1 MKAERLQQIEK
12 IYHAALEILPGK
24 RESFFNEFCG
34 GDEELR
40 REIESL
46 LSFEK
51 SSEIFFDT
59 PPESFVAEMFSKE
72 NNHSNFIGKAVNQY
86 KILALIGEGGMG
98 EVYLAQDT
106 RLDRRV
112 ALKILPPDFIDNKGR
127 MERYVREAKTA
138 SALNHPNIITIYEI
152 GALQDTHYIATELIE
167 GETLTKHFKTAPLNL
182 KNALDIFIQMA
193 SALDAAHR
201 AGIIHRDIKPENVMI
216 RPDGLVKILDFG
228 IAKLAER
235 HGATR
240 TRRHGDE
247 DKTLIAASPLRPVP
261 ASPKTAPGMI
271 IGTVNYM
278 SPEQARGKTVDAR
291 SDIFSFGIVLYEVLT
306 GKKPFEGET
315 PMDTIG
321 AILHLAPL
329 PLNQLL
335 PELPSAVE
343 QIINKTL
350 RKNTDERYQNAK
362 DLLTDLRNVKQR
374 LDYEEI
380 ERSITPVKSDPE
392 IILENMPP
400 NNLSNDL
407 SSLIGRKAEIAE
419 IMDLLRQSNT
429 RLLTITGVSGTGK
442 TRISQ
447 AIAHESRAEFANGV
461 YFISLATIGNSSLVV
476 PIIGQT
482 LGLRE
487 ESGKPMKERIGD
499 HLRGKK
505 MLIVLDNFE
514 QITQAAPTIGELL
527 SDVPDLKILVTSRVR
542 LNLRSEREFTL
553 QPLGVPID
561 KRLTANEFGRF
572 PAVALFV
579 ERAKAAKS
587 NFALTDEN
595 ADSIAEIC
603 RRLDGLPLAIE
614 LAAVRVKL
622 FTPTAILNRL
632 EKSLDLLTGGAK
644 DLPKR
649 QQTMRGAIA
658 WSYELL
664 DADEKKLLNRLSV
677 FRGGL
682 NLEGAEAIGNAE
694 ADLSVDLLDVVSSLI
709 DKSLLSQRE
718 QADGEPRF
726 LMLVVVREFAFEKL
740 TESGEADEI
749 KRRHTAFYTD
759 LSEEAEPDLLGA
771 KAAEWME
778 KFEQEHDNLRVAL
791 EWALE
796 NQPETALRIVGIIYR
811 FWLRRGYS
819 AEGRKWIRAALKK
832 SGEKADV
839 ILRAKAARGGGLLSL
854 QQGDFEAANSFIE
867 ESLRLS
873 REIGDKSLISYALTS
888 LGALRVG
895 EGDLIAAQKLT
906 EECLAIAEE
915 IDDKFQISISLNR
928 LGDMSRQKEDYQAA
942 RKYYAEAYAIAKQ
955 ESISA
960 AIPIFAHNLASAMC
974 LLEDFRSAHL
984 YNLESLKGCEELG
997 HKTGFGG
1004 ALSIFAALSV
1014 KAGEVEKAARLFGA
1028 VKSIYDVNGY
1038 ELEKADLDFD
1048 NYYIKE
1054 ARTAIGD
1061 NAFDAAHAEG
1071 RKLSL
1076 EEAVALAREGESVW
1090 KSAVTKETQ
1099 ITNEAGANTKNYSTK
1114 DSLEAQIAILPS
1126 VEPVIPDV
1134 SRPNNFF
1141 PQIGFK
1147 RVFVTAL
1154 IILLLTAGFFGY
1166 RYFTANQQIKSIAVM
1181 PFANETGNANNEY
1194 LSDGLTDGLINKLSQ
1209 LPHIKVIARSS
1220 SFRYKGKE
1228 LETSEVAKTLG
1239 VQAVITGRITQ
1250 QGDNLQIS
1258 IEMVNAAENTQMW
1271 GEMYN
1276 RKVSDVLAVQQDIV
1290 RTVSEKL
1297 LIQLSGIQEKQIAKQ
1312 FTTNSPAYQFY
1323 LNGVFFRRKNGVEN
1337 IRKAIEYQKQA
1348 ISLDASFSLA
1358 YIELS
1363 INLANLIEIGAV
1375 SPKEGL
1381 PPARAAAEKALALD
1395 DTLADAYYNIA
1406 RIRKYEFEW
1415 TKAET
1420 AFKQA
1425 IEINPNLAAAH
1436 TVYAEYL
1443 SQLGRFD
1450 EALREIKLAQELDP
1464 LRTGLVGNEGSIYYF
1479 ARQYDEAIVKK
1490 QIHVSSAAEN
1500 PFAHLGLANAY
1511 AAKERYAEAILSYQT
1526 SIKLEE
1532 TTSALIYLGRLYAL
1546 TGRRTEAKAILE
1558 KLNTAE
1564 KYVSPTELAI
1574 LYAALGDREKAFAS
1588 LEKAYAERDFR
1599 LNDLKVEPAYDP
1611 LREDPRFQELLKK
1624 VGFPQ

>member
-1 MKAERLQQIEK
+1 MKAERLKQIEE

-51 SSEIFFDT
+51 SSDNFFDT
-59 PPESFVAEMFSKE
+59 PPESFVAEMFSPK
-72 NNHSNFIGKAVNQY
+72 NNHTNLIGKAVNQY
-86 KILALIGEGGMG
+86 KILSLIGKGGMG

-127 MERYVREAKTA
+127 MERFLREAKTA

-152 GALQDTHYIATELIE
+152 GALQNTHYIATELIE
-167 GETLTKHFKTAPLNL
+167 GETLTKYFKTATLNL
-182 KNALDIFIQMA
+182 KNALDIFMQMA

-321 AILHLAPL
+321 AILHLEPL

-343 QIINKTL
+343 QIINKIL

-392 IILENMPP
+392 IILENLPP
-400 NNLSNDL
+400 NNLSSSL

-419 IMDLLRQSNT
+419 IMDLLRQPNT

-487 ESGKPMKERIGD
+487 ESGKPLKERIGD
-499 HLRGKK
+499 YLREKK

-514 QITQAAPTIGELL
+514 QITEAAPTIGELL
-527 SDVPDLKILVTSRVR
+527 SDAPNLKILVTSRVR
-542 LNLRSEREFTL
+542 LNLRFEREFTL

-561 KRLTANEFGRF
+561 KRLTANELGKF

-595 ADSIAEIC
+595 AGSVAEIC
-603 RRLDGLPLAIE
+603 QRLDGLPLAIE
-614 LAAVRVKL
+614 LAAVRVNML
-622 FTPTAILNRL
+622 TPQAILKRL
-632 EKSLDLLTGGAK
+632 ENSLKLLTGGAR
-644 DLPKR
+644 DLPER
-649 QQTMRGAIA
+649 QRTMYGAIA
-658 WSYELL
+658 WSYDLL
-664 DADEKKLLNRLSV
+664 DEDERKLFNRVFV
-677 FRGGL
+677 FRGGFTL
-682 NLEGAEAIGNAE
+682 DSAEAI
-694 ADLSVDLLDVVSSLI
+694 ADANVDVFNCLTSLV
-709 DKSLLSQRE
+709 DKSMLVQGE
-718 QADGEPRF
+718 QSDGEPR
-726 LMLVVVREFAFEKL
+726 LKMLQVVREFAREKL
-740 TESGEADEI
+740 EQSGEENET
-749 KRRHTAFYTD
+749 RHLHAKFFTD
-759 LSEEAEPDLLGA
+759 LAEQAEPGFRGE
-771 KAAEWME
+771 KSSEWLE
-778 KFEQEHDNLRVAL
+778 IIELEHDNFRVVL
-791 EWALE
+791 EWTLANE
-796 NQPETALRIVGIIYR
+796 QETALRIVSALPQ
-811 FWLRRGYS
+811 FWIKRGYL
-819 AEGRKWIRAALKK
+819 AEGDKWTRAAL
-832 SGEKADV
+832 EKNGDANPKLLVKAFIGIGSLSWNQGNLAEAEQFYIKALQISREIADKNLIALSLV
-839 ILRAKAARGGGLLSL
+839 NFGTIKVLQEDFAAGQPLLEECFEIANEINDKYSAAR
-854 QQGDFEAANSFIE
+854 AANS
-867 ESLRLS
+867 LG
-873 REIGDKSLISYALTS
+873 EIFRG
-888 LGALRVG
+888 
-895 EGDLIAAQKLT
+895 
-906 EECLAIAEE
+906 
-915 IDDKFQISISLNR
+915 
-928 LGDMSRQKEDYQAA
+928 KEDYQTAQT
-942 RKYYAEAYAIAKQ
+942 YYEKSL
-955 ESISA
+955 SISRQDSIKSLIQMA
-960 AIPIFAHNLASAMC
+960 CVNLSAVAC
-974 LLEDFRSAHL
+974 ALEDYAASRV
-984 YNLESLKGCEELG
+984 YGLETLKLAEEAGDKLG
-997 HKTGFGG
+997 IGF
-1004 ALSIFAALSV
+1004 ALERFLALAV
-1014 KAGEVEKAARLFGA
+1014 IDGEAEKAVRLFGA
-1028 VKSIYDVNGY
+1028 LENIYESAGY
-1038 ELEKADLDFD
+1038 KIEGVDEIFLNRYLDQ
-1048 NYYIKE
+1048 
-1054 ARTAIGD
+1054 ARNAIGD
-1061 NAFDAAHAEG
+1061 EKYNHAKTEG
-1071 RKLSL
+1071 RQLSL
-1076 EEAVALAREGESVW
+1076 ADAIALARENESDW
-1090 KSAVTKETQ
+1090 QSASAKKAH
-1099 ITNEAGANTKNYSTK
+1099 ITNEADFDTKIYATN
-1114 DSLEAQIAILPS
+1114 DVLEAQTAI
-1126 VEPVIPDV
+1126 IPDV

-1141 PQIGFK
+1141 SQIGFK

-1271 GEMYN
+1271 GEIYN
-1276 RKVSDVLAVQQDIV
+1276 RKVSDVLALQQDIA

-1312 FTTNSPAYQFY
+1312 FTTNSQAYQFY

-1348 ISLDASFSLA
+1348 ISLDASFTLA

-1395 DTLADAYYNIA
+1395 DTLADAFYNVA

-1415 TKAET
+1415 AKAET

-1450 EALREIKLAQELDP
+1450 DALREIKLAQELDP

-1511 AAKERYAEAILSYQT
+1511 AAKGQYAEATLSYQT

-1546 TGRRTEAKAILE
+1546 TGKRAEAKAILE
-1558 KLNTAE
+1558 KLNTTE

-1574 LYAALGDREKAFAS
+1574 LYAALGDREKAVAS
-1588 LEKAYAERDFR
+1588 LEKAYAEPDFR

>member
-12 IYHAALEILPGK
+12 IYHAALEISPSK

-34 GDEELR
+34 GDEELC
-40 REIESL
+40 REVKSL

-51 SSEIFFDT
+51 SSDNFFDT
-59 PPESFVAEMFSKE
+59 PPESFVAEMFSQK
-72 NNHSNFIGKAVNQY
+72 NNHTNLIGKAINQY
-86 KILALIGEGGMG
+86 KIISLLGKGGMG
-98 EVYLAQDT
+98 EIFLANDT
-106 RLDRRV
+106 KLDRKV
-112 ALKILPPDFIDNKGR
+112 ALKILPSEFAENTDR
-127 MERYVREAKTA
+127 MNRFVREAKTA

-152 GALQDTHYIATELIE
+152 GALKDTHYIATELIE

-193 SALDAAHR
+193 SALNAAHR

-228 IAKLAER
+228 IAKLSADLALNSKQIPNSKFQIPNLTSE
-235 HGATR
+235 ALTEIKS
-240 TRRHGDE
+240 T
-247 DKTLIAASPLRPVP
+247 T
-261 ASPKTAPGMI
+261 PGMI

-315 PMDTIG
+315 AMDTIS
-321 AILHLAPL
+321 AILHLEPL
-329 PLNQLL
+329 SLNQLL

-350 RKNTDERYQNAK
+350 RKNTDERYQTAK
-362 DLLTDLRNVKQR
+362 DLLTDLRSVKQR

-380 ERSITPVKSDPE
+380 ERSITPVIPEPE
-392 IILENMPP
+392 IISENLPP
-400 NNLSNDL
+400 NNLSSAL
-407 SSLIGRKAEIAE
+407 SSLIGREAEVAE
-419 IMDLLRQSNT
+419 IMDLLSQPNT

-447 AIAHESRAEFANGV
+447 AIAHESLAEFSEGV
-461 YFISLATIGNSSLVV
+461 YFINLAAIANSALVV
-476 PIIGQT
+476 PLIGQT

-499 HLRGKK
+499 YLREKK

-514 QITQAAPTIGELL
+514 QIAEAAPTIGELL
-527 SDVPDLKILVTSRVR
+527 SGAPNLKILVTSRVR

-595 ADSIAEIC
+595 AGSVAEIC

-694 ADLSVDLLDVVSSLI
+694 ADLSVDLLDVVSSLV

-1038 ELEKADLDFD
+1038 KLEKADQDFD

-1061 NAFDAAHAEG
+1061 TAFDAAYAEG

-1076 EEAVALAREGESVW
+1076 EDAVALAREGESVW
-1090 KSAVTKETQ
+1090 KSAVTKKTQ

-1114 DSLEAQIAILPS
+1114 DSLEAQIAKLPS

-1134 SRPNNFF
+1134 SRPHSFLS
-1141 PQIGFK
+1141 QIGRK
-1147 RVFVTAL
+1147 GVFVTIL
-1154 IILLLTAGFFGY
+1154 IIFLLTVSGFFGY
-1166 RYFTANQQIKSIAVM
+1166 RYFSSNTPIKSIAVM

-1220 SFRYKGKE
+1220 SFKYKGKE
-1228 LETSEVAKTLG
+1228 LNVGEIAKTLG

-1250 QGDNLQIS
+1250 QGNNLQIS
-1258 IEMVNAAENTQMW
+1258 IEMINAAENTQIW

-1276 RKVSDVLAVQQDIV
+1276 RKVSDVLAVQQDIA

-1297 LIQLSGIQEKQIAKQ
+1297 LIQLSVTQEKQIAKQ
-1312 FTTNSPAYQFY
+1312 FTTNSQAYQFY

-1348 ISLDASFSLA
+1348 ISLDVNFTLA

-1395 DTLADAYYNIA
+1395 DALADAYYNIA

-1420 AFKQA
+1420 AFKRA

-1436 TVYAEYL
+1436 TIYAEYL

-1450 EALREIKLAQELDP
+1450 EALREIKMAQELDP
-1464 LRTGLVGNEGSIYYF
+1464 LRTGLVGNEGSIYYL
-1479 ARQYDEAIVKK
+1479 ARQYDEAVVKK

-1511 AAKERYAEAILSYQT
+1511 VAKGRYAKAFLSYQM

-1532 TTSALIYLGRLYAL
+1532 TTSALIYMGRLYAL
-1546 TGRRTEAKAILE
+1546 TGRRAEATAILE
-1558 KLNTAE
+1558 KLNTTE

-1574 LYAALGDREKAFAS
+1574 LYAALGDREKAFVS
-1588 LEKAYAERDFR
+1588 LEKAYTGRDFK